1 MTSTVTAREADA
13 ACGSLDDAAGTVRH
27 VPIASLH
34 TSYARLHPGALPAPR
49 CDQGVEL
56 PLRVAMAPD
65 GGYQVL
71 DGFKRLKRWR
81 EQGHALVPVVIEPV
95 GAATEHKRLRRQCP
109 TPDIDRDGRGTGG
122 LLVSSR

>member
-1 MTSTVTAREADA
+1 MTSTVTASEADA

-27 VPIASLH
+27 VPITSLR
-34 TSYARLHPGALPAPR
+34 TSYARLRPGALPAPR

-56 PLRVAMAPD
+56 PLRVAMACD
-65 GGYQVL
+65 GNYEVL

-81 EQGHALVPVVIEPV
+81 EQGHALAPVVIEPA